1 MDLRL
6 MSMRHFTGAAPW
18 IPDNYLCGNWF
29 MLCALHTLQP
39 GGDMNG
45 MADSTAPVT
54 VTVTPTV
61 TDTATPTASVG
72 ERHIDRLLAR
82 YADSHRHRSNEV
94 IHFICVPA
102 IVWSVIGM
110 LWSTHPL
117 LAIAGVAVAQVY
129 YFRLSAPF
137 CFGMLAMTVLF
148 LASFALLPP
157 GRVLPLAIGVFVV
170 AWIGQF
176 IGHKIEGKKPSFF
189 DDLRFLLIGPLFVL
203 GFLYRRLHVRY

>member
-1 MDLRL
+1 
-6 MSMRHFTGAAPW
+6 
-18 IPDNYLCGNWF
+18 
-29 MLCALHTLQP
+29 MLCALHAMQS

-45 MADSTAPVT
+45 MPGSTAT
-54 VTVTPTV
+54 VTVTPAV
-61 TDTATPTASVG
+61 TDTATPAASIG

-82 YADSHRHRSNEV
+82 YAESHRHHSNEV

-110 LWSTHPL
+110 LWAIHPL
-117 LAIAGVAVAQVY
+117 LAITGVAVAQAY
-129 YFRLSAPF
+129 YLRLSAPF
-137 CFGMLAMTVLF
+137 SIGMLVMTVLF

-157 GRVLPLAIGVFVV
+157 AWVLPLAIGVFVI

-203 GFLYRRLHVRY
+203 EFLYRRLHVRY